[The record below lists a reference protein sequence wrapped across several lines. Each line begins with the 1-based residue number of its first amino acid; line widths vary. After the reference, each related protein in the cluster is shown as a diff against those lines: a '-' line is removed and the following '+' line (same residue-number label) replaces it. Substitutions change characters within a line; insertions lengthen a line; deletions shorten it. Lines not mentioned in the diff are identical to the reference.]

1 MKKKTR
7 KLGIKAKLLLPVIT
21 INVLLCIT
29 IVTALSIRL
38 RNSMVEM
45 GREQA
50 MIAAEFSVSRINGT
64 SIKGIKPGDEETSKY
79 LKIAKTLK
87 EIKEETNILYSYIL
101 YTDGNKVFY
110 KAVSEDEIEDNYI
123 GEEFEVSYDI
133 LKQAFD
139 GISFSEPGIADTE
152 FGKLITSYVPIR
164 DELNEV
170 IAVLGCDYD
179 ASVIVQRIEMNIELA
194 VIIGLISV
202 VGSIIICSLIISRVT
217 RGLLTV
223 NDRIYDL
230 VHNKGDLTQIIK
242 MKTGDEMELI
252 SENVNELL
260 AYIRSIM
267 IHISDSSSNLM
278 ESSECIVKSL
288 DDAQGSV
295 ENVSA
300 TMEEMSAGMEETTA
314 SLNQVTESIQE
325 IYRFI
330 ESIYG
335 QAEAGLEFTE
345 KIDTN
350 ATQICSE
357 AMKERS
363 RIKDEVD
370 QMILTVQNSIEQSRN
385 VKQINELV
393 ENIIGI
399 TKQTNL
405 LALNASI
412 EAARAGESGRGFAVV
427 AEEIGSLAA
436 NSAKIAAQINGVS
449 EKVIVAVDE
458 LSNKSTEMLSFVNEK
473 AMRGYNQL
481 VETSDS
487 YSKDASKMM
496 NMMLEFRENSKELQN
511 TMDYIRKAIAEVNLA
526 VEDSANGVQHV
537 TEMTVNLVGNMSDI
551 SEEVGKNQIISNEL
565 NDEVHKFKI
574 K

>member
-29 IVTALSIRL
+29 IVTAISIRL
-38 RNSMVEM
+38 KNSMVEM

-50 MIAAEFSVSRINGT
+50 MIAAEFSVSQINGAA
-64 SIKGIKPGDEETSKY
+64 IMDIKPGDEETGKY
-79 LKIAKTLK
+79 LNIAKTLK
-87 EIKEETNILYSYIL
+87 EIKEGTNILYNYIL
-101 YTDGNKVFY
+101 YTDGSKVFY

-139 GISFSEPGIADTE
+139 GTRFSEPGIANTE
-152 FGKLITSYVPIR
+152 YGKLITSYVPIQ
-164 DELNEV
+164 DESNEV

-179 ASVIVQRIEMNIELA
+179 ASVIVQRIVKNIELTI
-194 VIIGLISV
+194 VIGLICV
-202 VGSIIICSLIISRVT
+202 IGSIIICNIMISRVT

-223 NDRIYDL
+223 NDKIYDL
-230 VHNKGDLTQIIK
+230 VHNKGDLTQTIQI
-242 MKTGDEMELI
+242 KTGDEMELI

-267 IHISDSSSNLM
+267 IHISDSSSNLT
-278 ESSECIVKSL
+278 ESSERVVSSL

-295 ENVSA
+295 GDVSA
-300 TMEEMSAGMEETTA
+300 TMEEMSAAMEETTA

-345 KIDTN
+345 TIDTN
-350 ATQICSE
+350 AKQICSE
-357 AMKERS
+357 AIKERS
-363 RIKDEVD
+363 QIKDEVD
-370 QMILTVQNSIEQSRN
+370 QMVVTVQNSIEQSRN

-427 AEEIGSLAA
+427 ADEIGSLAV
-436 NSAKIAAQINGVS
+436 NSAKIASKINIVS

-458 LSNKSTEMLSFVNEK
+458 LSNKATEMVSFVNEK
-473 AMRGYNQL
+473 AMRGFNQL

-496 NMMLEFRENSKELQN
+496 NMMLRFREDSKELQN
-511 TMDYIRKAIAEVNLA
+511 TMDYIRKAITEVNLA

-537 TEMTVNLVGNMSDI
+537 TEMTMNLVGNMSDI
-551 SEEVGKNQIISNEL
+551 GQEVEKNQSISNEL
-565 NDEVHKFKI
+565 NDEVRKFKI
-574 K
+574 